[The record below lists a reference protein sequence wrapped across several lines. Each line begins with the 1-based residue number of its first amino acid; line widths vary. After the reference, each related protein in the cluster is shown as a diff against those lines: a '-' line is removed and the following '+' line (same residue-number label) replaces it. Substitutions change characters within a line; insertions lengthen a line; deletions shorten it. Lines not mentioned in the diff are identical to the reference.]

1 MCLLNNEQFYSI
13 PFYDLFLISSPLFF
27 PSVQITTCSVN
38 KGAKTMLTQLLYHFL
53 LFQQVRAT
61 VVTSSMLNNIVE
73 AMM

>member
-1 MCLLNNEQFYSI
+1 MNNSI
-13 PFYDLFLISSPLFF
+13 PSHSMIYSSFPLLF

-38 KGAKTMLTQLLYHFL
+38 KGAKTMLTQLFYHFL